1 MGDRRYFLKSQ
12 LIFCHISLGN
22 PNHMTK
28 PKPNKVSDIQSVL
41 LRSPRVTCKGCGCVI
56 LLSKRNENLRTKTQ
70 TNTAVNS
77 QKLEWHPNKIVN
89 FS

>member
-12 LIFCHISLGN
+12 LTFCHISLGN

-28 PKPNKVSDIQSVL
+28 PKANKVSDVQSVL
-41 LRSPRVTCKGCGCVI
+41 LRSPRIICKRCGCVI

-70 TNTAVNS
+70 TNIAVNS
-77 QKLEWHPNKIVN
+77 QKLEWHPNRIVN

>member
-12 LIFCHISLGN
+12 LTLYHISLGN

-28 PKPNKVSDIQSVL
+28 PKTNKVSDVQSVL
-41 LRSPRVTCKGCGCVI
+41 LRSPRVTCKGCGYVI
-56 LLSKRNENLRTKTQ
+56 FLSKRNENLRTKTQ

-77 QKLEWHPNKIVN
+77 QKLEWCPNRIAN